1 MMIVLASLISPEVK
15 HVLHVRIEQASD
27 ARAKV
32 LSEGETERLR
42 EGFLALD
49 RALDGIVD

>member
-32 LSEGETERLR
+32 LSDPNRSWSKR
-42 EGFLALD
+42 ILAEQFSD
-49 RALDGIVD
+49 